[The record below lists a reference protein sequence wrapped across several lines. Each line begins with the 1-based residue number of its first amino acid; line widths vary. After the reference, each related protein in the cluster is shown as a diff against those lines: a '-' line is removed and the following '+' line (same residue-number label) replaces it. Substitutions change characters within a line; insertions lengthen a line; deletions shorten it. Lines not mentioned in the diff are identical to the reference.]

1 MENINVTEK
10 KITSKTAI
18 GEKTVVIENIK
29 YPFFESEDKKSKE
42 LCNKMNA
49 FYEAVAKK
57 YSAYAR
63 NAVVKK
69 IRKSLNTCKIPVCMG
84 MKYQVSFCSK
94 KVISVVLDLS
104 FSEGKKVK
112 MKRFSQM
119 WNCENKCIIS
129 VGNLLDLSMKN
140 KKNLLEK
147 VVEKAVK
154 ESENVKKEYFNDTSA
169 KVRKNFC
176 FNNSFAAPLGMVFF
190 FDAGI
195 LRAEKYGACCFVVP
209 YNEIKDMLKEQFL
222 TGETSENDDL

>member
-18 GEKTVVIENIK
+18 GEKTVVVENIR
-29 YPFFESEDKKSKE
+29 YPFFESDDKKSKD

-63 NAVVKK
+63 NAVIKK
-69 IRKSLNTCKIPVCMG
+69 IKKCLNTCEIPVCMG
-84 MKYQVSFCSK
+84 MKYQVCFFSQS
-94 KVISVVLDLS
+94 VISVVLDLS
-104 FSEGKKVK
+104 FSEGKRVK
-112 MKRFSQM
+112 MRRFSQM
-119 WNCENKCIIS
+119 WNCKNRSIIS

-147 VVEKAVK
+147 VLEKALK
-154 ESENVKKEYFNDTSA
+154 ESENIKKEYFNDLSA

-176 FNNSFAAPLGMVFF
+176 FNNSFAAPMGMVFF

-195 LRAEKYGACCFVVP
+195 LREEKYGACCFVVP
-209 YNEIKDMLKEQFL
+209 YNEIKDMLKEQLL
-222 TGETSENDDL
+222 TGGTSENDDL